1 MVKIATD
8 EKLSL
13 LRPPMKE
20 LLGAEP
26 ITIIRIMNVRN
37 NVKFKSKIFKMK
49 NNSAVK
55 YTDYN
60 E

>member
-37 NVKFKSKIFKMK
+37 NVCKI
-49 NNSAVK
+49 
-55 YTDYN
+55 
-60 E
+60 